1 MIKNNFNYTCSNCND
16 TYRCDDPN
24 PNDKWTFYCQPC
36 VDELKEIYQRKI
48 NNA

>member
-24 PNDKWTFYCQPC
+24 PNDKWTF
-36 VDELKEIYQRKI
+36 
-48 NNA
+48 